1 MSKVAKRHSKGA
13 HKVSKRAVKPR
24 ALRKLQKTR
33 PKRYMNP
40 FLCFAHEERKKA
52 KSGQL
57 LPEWKAAHKGLGA
70 KWRALGAGKSKFQRK
85 GKVPAFAMFVKESP
99 KRTALLPEWR
109 TAHKG
114 LGRKWKGMDKAAK
127 AKYVTASKQMKGN
140 YDQHMKVYQ
149 NKKHALVKSLAATR
163 IAKRTEKRNK
173 KMQRKHAKKMARIAK
188 RTSRKKKKMQRR
200 HAKKAKASRSKVKK
214 TTKKKVKRSSR
225 KGKRVT
231 KRVAKRASK
240 KN

>member
-1 MSKVAKRHSKGA
+1 MGA

-24 ALRKLQKTR
+24 ALRRLQKTR

-70 KWRALGAGKSKFQRK
+70 KWRALGAG
-85 GKVPAFAMFVKESP
+85 
-99 KRTALLPEWR
+99 
-109 TAHKG
+109 
-114 LGRKWKGMDKAAK
+114 K

-173 KMQRKHAKKMARIAK
+173 KMQRKHAKIMARIAK

-200 HAKKAKASRSKVKK
+200 HAKKAKASRSKGKK
-214 TTKKKVKRSSR
+214 TTKRNVKRSS
-225 KGKRVT
+225 KKSKRVT

>member
-1 MSKVAKRHSKGA
+1 MESIGS
-13 HKVSKRAVKPR
+13 
-24 ALRKLQKTR
+24 
-33 PKRYMNP
+33 
-40 FLCFAHEERKKA
+40 
-52 KSGQL
+52 
-57 LPEWKAAHKGLGA
+57 W
-70 KWRALGAGKSKFQRK
+70 KSKFQRK

-127 AKYVTASKQMKGN
+127 AKYVTASKQMIGN

-149 NKKHALVKSLAATR
+149 KKHALVKSLAATR
-163 IAKRTEKRNK
+163 IAKKTEKGNK

-200 HAKKAKASRSKVKK
+200 
-214 TTKKKVKRSSR
+214 
-225 KGKRVT
+225 
-231 KRVAKRASK
+231 
-240 KN
+240 

>member
-1 MSKVAKRHSKGA
+1 MGA

-24 ALRKLQKTR
+24 ALRRLQKTR

-99 KRTALLPEWR
+99 KRKALLPEWR

-173 KMQRKHAKKMARIAK
+173 KMQRKHAKK
-188 RTSRKKKKMQRR
+188 
-200 HAKKAKASRSKVKK
+200 AKASRSKVKK
-214 TTKKKVKRSSR
+214 TKQRKVKRSSR
-225 KGKRVT
+225 KGKKVT